1 MSFETKLGE
10 ELDRRLD
17 SLKDTEVTSDEYKV
31 LMDSV
36 TKLTDRAI
44 ELKKVDAEAENQ
56 RRIREHEEA
65 MKRKQMKEDRIDK
78 IIGHVLN
85 GIRIG
90 GTFAVCMGLAAMTF
104 TYEEKG
110 TVASPIGKHL
120 LKLAIPKL

>member
-1 MSFETKLGE
+1 MPFETKLRE
-10 ELDRRLD
+10 ELDRELD
-17 SLKDTEVTSDEYKV
+17 LLKASDIDSDEHKL

-65 MKRKQMKEDRIDK
+65 MKIKQMKEDRIDK
-78 IIGHVLN
+78 IVGHVWN
-85 GIRIG
+85 GVRTVG
-90 GTFAVCMGLAAMTF
+90 SLALCAGLAVMAF

-110 TVASPIGKHL
+110 TIASPIGKKL
-120 LKLAIPKL
+120 LSIVIPKL